1 MTQRSRMLGA
11 ALLLLLLTIILSAC
25 GGTPVAQNWP
35 GLTLAGDTIYAISGS
50 PQQVY
55 MLDAGNGTISGT
67 FSPVAETKGT
77 IWWSPVTVG
86 GGLAFVGHTASDT
99 EAATLYAFDP
109 ETGQEQWKVAAESLI
124 LPAPFYADGV
134 VYFGASDGCV
144 YAADVETKRLK
155 PGWPPID
162 DTGEL
167 ACQAQ
172 EAIWATPLVADG
184 RVYVAAMDHHVYS
197 LDAETGEVLW
207 TSQVGG
213 AMAAP
218 PTLVVEDGVLYVG
231 AFDGQLYAIKA
242 ESGELVE
249 GFGFEASNW
258 IWSKVLALGDQI
270 FVTSLDGNLYA
281 LDPANGAEIWSY
293 CGTVKEDS
301 GRCKDT
307 VLRAGPVDAGGSIII
322 ATESGE
328 LTAVV
333 DAVRQWNW
341 PSGTPQADILT
352 TPVVSEDMIY
362 VILMDGQVQALEVEN
377 GAQAWTFTPP
387 ESK

>member
-1 MTQRSRMLGA
+1 MLGA
-11 ALLLLLLTIILSAC
+11 AVALLLLSIILSGC

-35 GLTLAGDTIYAISGS
+35 GLTLADDTIYAISGT

-55 MLDAGNGTISGT
+55 MLDAGNGTVKGT
-67 FSPVAETKGT
+67 FSPAAEPKGA

-86 GGLAFVGHTASDT
+86 EGLAFVGYTTSDT
-99 EAATLYAFDP
+99 ESAALYAFDP
-109 ETGQEQWKVAAESLI
+109 ETGQEQWEVGIESLI

-134 VYFGASDGCV
+134 VYFGASNGCV
-144 YAADVETKRLK
+144 YAADVSTRQLK
-155 PGWPPID
+155 PGWPPRD
-162 DTGEL
+162 DKGEL

-172 EAIWATPLVADG
+172 DAIWATPLVIDG
-184 RVYVAAMDHHVYS
+184 RVYVAAMDHHVYC
-197 LDAETGEVLW
+197 LDAETGEVIW

-213 AMAAP
+213 AMAVP
-218 PTLVVEDGVLYVG
+218 PTLVMEEGILYVG

-293 CGTVKEDS
+293 CGTVMEDN

-307 VLRAGPVDAGGSIII
+307 VIRAGPIEASGSIVI
-322 ATESGE
+322 AAESGE
-328 LTAVV
+328 VTAVL
-333 DAVRQWNW
+333 DSVRQWNW
-341 PSGTPQADILT
+341 PSGTPESDILT
-352 TPVVSEDMIY
+352 TPVASEDMVY
-362 VILMDGQVQALEVEN
+362 VVLMDGQVQALEAEN